1 MVFQFCSKKT
11 VALLLLAL
19 SARDKFRLFL
29 IGIIQK
35 RVQIVQSQGEISDMS
50 IYNLKFNGFLRMNK
64 FINWIMRYKFVD
76 IFRIQNK
83 YLNMSLVKVRNDPR
97 GGLNCGLNCAG
108 YTFRRLLIYT
118 AGRGLPGSGLTG
130 KRRALNQ
137 PVLS

>member
-35 RVQIVQSQGEISDMS
+35 RIQIVQSQGEISDMS

-83 YLNMSLVKVRNDPR
+83 CLNMGCKSCFNFHGVH
-97 GGLNCGLNCAG
+97 
-108 YTFRRLLIYT
+108 
-118 AGRGLPGSGLTG
+118 PGWRKEVGDT
-130 KRRALNQ
+130 
-137 PVLS
+137 V